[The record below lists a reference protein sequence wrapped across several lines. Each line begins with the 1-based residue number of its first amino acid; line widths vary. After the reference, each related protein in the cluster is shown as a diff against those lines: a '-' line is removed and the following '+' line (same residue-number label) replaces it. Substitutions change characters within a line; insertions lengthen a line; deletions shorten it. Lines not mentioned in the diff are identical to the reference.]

1 VIFSNDGDKEIEMNN
16 GITSLAGRIL
26 ISLIFV
32 ASGCMKIMGFGM
44 MTGVLH
50 SKGFPAPPVALAL
63 TILIEVGVG
72 LLLLVGFQARTAAW
86 ILFLFLIPTTL
97 IFHNFWAAA
106 PGMEQQN
113 QMAHFLKNL
122 AIMGGLLSFAANGA
136 GSLSVDA
143 KRHAA

>member
-1 VIFSNDGDKEIEMNN
+1 MNS
-16 GITSLAGRIL
+16 GVTSLVGRIL

-32 ASGCMKIMGFGM
+32 LSGFMKIMGFGM
-44 MTGVLH
+44 MAGVLH
-50 SKGFPAPPVALAL
+50 SKGIPMSSVALVF
-63 TILIEVGVG
+63 TILIEAGVG
-72 LLLLVGFQARTAAW
+72 LMLLVGFQARAAAW

-97 IFHNFWAAA
+97 LFHNFWAAA

-122 AIMGGLLSFAANGA
+122 AIMGGLLGLAVNGP

>member
-1 VIFSNDGDKEIEMNN
+1 MNN
-16 GITSLAGRIL
+16 AVTSLVGRVL

-32 ASGCMKIMGFGM
+32 LSGFMKIMGFGM
-44 MTGVLH
+44 MAGVLH
-50 SKGFPAPPVALAL
+50 SKGIPMAPVALAL
-63 TILIEVGVG
+63 TILIEFGVG
-72 LLLLVGFQARTAAW
+72 LTLLVGFQARTAAW

-97 IFHNFWAAA
+97 LFHNFWAVA

-122 AIMGGLLSFAANGA
+122 AIMGGLLTIAANGP
-136 GSLSVDA
+136 GGLSVDA